1 MPSFCY
7 AAGAEI
13 HTYIASSHC
22 ARVCVCVCISI
33 YACVCVSLSV
43 CQNGRR
49 ISEGLTRYI
58 VSLRMLCVH
67 CTKSKVGVLQLYCS
81 VLQLCCS
88 WFAVCCSVLQC
99 GGFYLLVAQNWK
111 VWEPVATAVMHTY
124 CRFIVPVDR
133 MLTWNHNGQACSMF
147 TIGGESQSK
156 RQSDLVYVIACLS
169 FDWWLL
175 LLPVTVIWY
184 PCLRVYVA
192 QIHVDLS
199 LGFRV

>member
-33 YACVCVSLSV
+33 YACVCV
-43 CQNGRR
+43 C
-49 ISEGLTRYI
+49 
-58 VSLRMLCVH
+58 LCVSEWQENIRGSDAIH
-67 CTKSKVGVLQLYCS
+67 CEPAHVVCTLHEIKGGRVQCITIVLQL
-81 VLQLCCS
+81 V
-88 WFAVCCSVLQC
+88 CSVLQC
-99 GGFYLLVAQNWK
+99 VAVWWILFACCTNWK

-175 LLPVTVIWY
+175 LLPVTVI
-184 PCLRVYVA
+184 
-192 QIHVDLS
+192 
-199 LGFRV
+199 